1 MAQMGQAPQGPQG
14 PSLYR
19 SPVKEIKLEK
29 IILEGNKTIDRSLIL
44 NTLQVREG
52 EEYLPPVLR
61 QRVQSS
67 VNALHKL
74 GLFSDIKVDMES
86 PDTSDGIHLIVTVT
100 ELPTLAH
107 ADIEGNKK
115 VKKDDIKEA
124 MDLLDGQVYSRSAV
138 ERNRQKILDLYHD
151 KGYLLAEVKV
161 KEGTEESTGRKTVT
175 YEIKEGKKVRVR
187 YIAFDGNRHVPD
199 NKLRKRLGTK
209 EDRWWRDGEYKE
221 DEFRLGLDSLVDYYR
236 ELGYLD
242 AAIKGEK
249 TDYTPDKKH
258 MDLRVSV
265 EEGRLYRF
273 GKATFVHNNIVDDPA
288 LYAQVLLDSGE
299 VFNMKKYQATKFQ
312 VQSVFREEGY
322 LFMEMEDAFKYRD
335 DSIVDV
341 TFNIREKSIA
351 HIHLVDIRGNT
362 KTKDKVLRREIKL
375 FPGDIFRQSLVMRSQ
390 RDIMQL
396 AFFDNV
402 EPDIEVVQEEGE
414 RGDVNLVFKVTEK
427 QAGTGTVSA
436 GLAYSQKDNLV
447 GTIGL
452 QIPNFLGNGQR
463 ADLNLE
469 WGPNKQL
476 GSIGF
481 TEPWFLDTPT
491 LVGGSLFYSYQK
503 GVRSTDNDYTRYG
516 LRLNLGRR
524 LTWPDDYFSVSSS
537 YNLTKN
543 DNGFTTVPEALIVP
557 SGLESS
563 LHLTLTRDDKNLPFF
578 PSEGS
583 RYRLTY
589 SRVGGPLGGDFNYDQ
604 VESKVN
610 YWFPT
615 LGKLVLGLETEYG
628 MLIGDKIQSYDL
640 YQMGGVLGYQGKMR
654 GYDAGSIGYS
664 RIGRSFFSFVT
675 ELTYPVV
682 ENTFYLIGFFDAGN
696 VFGST
701 PKFDNEQGT
710 GTYNPVS
717 GANVPAPYEEIDFSD
732 LRKDVGFGFR
742 LVIPLVAPFGMGF
755 DFGWPLDDL
764 ESFSDGSR
772 HTKVGRA
779 PQLNFVI
786 EQGF

>member
-1 MAQMGQAPQGPQG
+1 LGIAVPRLIEAQV

-19 SPVKEIKLEK
+19 NPVKEIKIEK
-29 IILEGNKTIDRSLIL
+29 ILVEGNKTVDRSLVV

-61 QRVQSS
+61 QRIQGS

-74 GLFSDIKVDMES
+74 GLFRDIKVEMED
-86 PDTSDGIHLIVTVT
+86 PDTAEGIFLVFSVT
-100 ELPTLAH
+100 ELPTLAS

-115 VKKDDIKEA
+115 LKRDDIKEA
-124 MDLLDGQVYSRSAV
+124 MDLLDGQVYSRAAV

-161 KEGTEESTGRKTVT
+161 KEGEEEATGRKTVT
-175 YEIKEGKKVRVR
+175 YVVDEGRKVTVR
-187 YIAFDGNRHVPD
+187 YIRFEGNRHVED
-199 NKLRKRLGTK
+199 KLLRKRLVTK
-209 EDRWWRDGEYKE
+209 EDRWWRDGEFKE
-221 DEFRLGLDSLVDYYR
+221 DEFRLGLDSLVHLYR

-242 AAIKGEK
+242 ASVKGEK
-249 TDYTPDKKH
+249 ISYTGDKRQ
-258 MDLRVSV
+258 MDIRIQVN
-265 EEGRLYRF
+265 EGRLYRF
-273 GKATFVHNNIVDDPA
+273 GKATFVHNNIVADPA
-288 LYAQVLLDSGE
+288 LHAQILLDSGE
-299 VFNMKKYQATKFQ
+299 VFNMTKYQASKFQ
-312 VQSVFREEGY
+312 VQSVYREEGY
-322 LFMEMEDAFKYRD
+322 LFMEMEDRFRYRN
-335 DSIVDV
+335 DSVVDV

-362 KTKDKVLRREIKL
+362 KTKDKVIRREIKL
-375 FPGDIFRQSLVMRSQ
+375 FPGDIFRQSLVLRSQ

-402 EPDIEVVQEEGE
+402 EPDIEVVQEAGD
-414 RGDVNLVFKVTEK
+414 RGDVNLVMKVTEK

-436 GLAYSQKDNLV
+436 GAAYSQRDGFVL
-447 GTIGL
+447 TTGL

-463 ADLNLE
+463 ADLNVE
-469 WGPNKQL
+469 YGANKKL
-476 GSIGF
+476 GSVGF

-491 LVGGSLFYSYQK
+491 LVGGSLFYSKQEAY
-503 GVRSTDNDYTRYG
+503 GSTIYDYTRYG

-524 LTWPDDYFSVSSS
+524 LTWPDDYFSVSGS
-537 YNLTKN
+537 YNFTRN
-543 DNGFTTVPEALIVP
+543 DNGFTTTPDALVVP

-563 LHLTLTRDDKNLPFF
+563 FHFTLTRDDKNLPFF

-589 SRVGGPLGGDFNYDQ
+589 SRVGGLLGGDFNYDQ
-604 VESKVN
+604 VETKVN

-615 LGKLVLGLETEYG
+615 FGKLVLGIETEFG
-628 MLIGDKIQSYDL
+628 MIFGDKVQSYDL
-640 YQMGGVLGYQGKMR
+640 YQMGGVLGYQGKLR
-654 GYDAGSIGYS
+654 GYDAGTIGGG

-682 ENTFYLIGFFDAGN
+682 ENTFYLLGFFDAGN

-701 PKFDNEQGT
+701 PKFDAEGVDS
-710 GTYNPVS
+710 YNPI
-717 GANVPAPYEEIDFSD
+717 AAKDVPDPWEEVDFSD

-755 DFGWPLDDL
+755 DFGWALDDL
-764 ESFSDGSR
+764 ENFRDGTR
-772 HTKVGRA
+772 REKKGRA